1 MVIMELSK
9 GTTRGKEGTKMKKK
23 TAEHIKVVQ
32 TDGSVVKKTVYVDED
47 GEKYVYNQNGYW
59 KLEEFAKGRKNI

>member
-1 MVIMELSK
+1 
-9 GTTRGKEGTKMKKK
+9 MKKK